1 VNIDNVTWRVDLA
14 NLDRLMEF
22 NDGNLRDDFRQVL
35 ETTANLPFEH
45 CIIYN
50 RSRDREITGY
60 LSLLSLKECVITFFR
75 SCAEISSL
83 EHLEDKIN
91 AETIYIPANASLL
104 DTALANK
111 YRDSKRN
118 NNSLPELESLLP
130 ESVKAFYQF
139 DGNLIEKEL
148 FHNTLLEKFKTY
160 VYVFKRDHLKRTS
173 EISQW
178 VLLLSAGFVQGVIIP
193 NLMDYL
199 GAYKAAGLA
208 SLFLLAIRPI
218 ISGLTNPNAAERVD
232 RIPKEKYVFQHFRKT
247 AKKIVMIY
255 SGAAVVL
262 IFLQKPVLDLL
273 HTEVRV
279 PLAILGISTFL
290 ALDTWAYMNVT
301 QQHFGMIRHV
311 LSETP
316 RFRQHSGKYVQD
328 NAISQS
334 ISMLLFTSGY
344 LMGFFTRHT
353 PELLLL
359 IFTFLIGIPFTQAKL
374 GIVLRKPRYALEVKR
389 YSDVIYYL
397 IDRGTSSERY
407 LYSFDIINVDAV
419 EDTMPYITVHDDKY
433 MIWVNGETIINFKKG
448 DNIEIKPYHKNFPF
462 PFAEKGRQRIICADD
477 DIIIHCY
484 RKAVPVIEYSDNK
497 ITLR

>member
-1 VNIDNVTWRVDLA
+1 MNIDNVTWRVDLV
-14 NLDRLMEF
+14 NLDRLIEF
-22 NDGNLRDDFRQVL
+22 NDEDLQEDFRQVL
-35 ETTANLPFEH
+35 EMTANLPFEH
-45 CIIYN
+45 YIIYN
-50 RSRDREITGY
+50 RSRDREISGY
-60 LSLLSLKECVITFFR
+60 LSLFSMKEYVIPFFR
-75 SCAEISSL
+75 SDVEISSL
-83 EHLEDKIN
+83 EHIEDKIN
-91 AETIYIPANASLL
+91 AETIYIPTNASLL
-104 DTALANK
+104 DAALANK
-111 YRDSKRN
+111 YRDAKHGKSY
-118 NNSLPELESLLP
+118 SPELESLLP
-130 ESVKAFYQF
+130 ESIKAFYQF
-139 DGNLIEKEL
+139 DGKLVEKEL
-148 FHNTLLEKFKTY
+148 FHNTLLEKLRTY
-160 VYVFKRDHLKRTS
+160 IYVFKRDHLKRVS

-178 VLLLSAGFVQGVIIP
+178 FLLLCAGFVQGVIIP

-247 AKKIVMIY
+247 AKKIVILY
-255 SGAAVVL
+255 SGGAVVL
-262 IFLQKPVLDLL
+262 IFLQKPLLDFLPM
-273 HTEVRV
+273 EARV
-279 PLAILGISTFL
+279 PFAIFGISTFL

-316 RFRQHSGKYVQD
+316 RFKQHCGKYVQD

-359 IFTFLIGIPFTQAKL
+359 MITSIIGIPFAMAKL
-374 GIVLRKPRYALEVKR
+374 GIVLSKPRYALEVKR
-389 YSDVIYYL
+389 YSDVIHYL
-397 IDRGTSSERY
+397 IDRGTVSERY

-419 EDTMPYITVHDDKY
+419 EDTMPYITVHEDKY
-433 MIWVNGETIINFKKG
+433 MIWVNGETIITFKKG
-448 DNIEIKPYHKNFPF
+448 NNIEIKPYHRNFPL
-462 PFAEKGRQRIICADD
+462 PFAEKGRQKILYADGD
-477 DIIIHCY
+477 VIIHCY
-484 RKAVPVIEYSDNK
+484 RKVVPLIEYSENK